1 MLTVRLAM
9 NTKTLW
15 GQKMEKMWTN
25 EQTVCVRRITT
36 PQQIVDTGST
46 PTLISRVVKWY

>member
-15 GQKMEKMWTN
+15 GQKMEKCGQTN
-25 EQTVCVRRITT
+25 KQSASDGSQLRSKSLT
-36 PQQIVDTGST
+36 PDR
-46 PTLISRVVKWY
+46 LRH